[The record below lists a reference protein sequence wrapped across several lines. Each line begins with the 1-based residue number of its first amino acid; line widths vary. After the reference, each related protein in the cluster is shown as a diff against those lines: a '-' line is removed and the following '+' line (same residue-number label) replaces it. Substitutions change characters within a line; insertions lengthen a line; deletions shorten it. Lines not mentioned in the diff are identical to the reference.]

1 MQKAR
6 HRLLALGALCV
17 LQAALL
23 APASGQENKA
33 MLETLLRPTGWRA
46 EWAGPGGSGI
56 TEVTFVRQGDKVTAK
71 IRLVLPFEMTCENP
85 VDVGTSTVAFD
96 GCRDPGLKLQF
107 DPKDQEIPF
116 RGSTPRGYEW
126 KLRAK

>member
-1 MQKAR
+1 MHDSRRSLVA
-6 HRLLALGALCV
+6 LLALSV
-17 LQAALL
+17 LQAVTT
-23 APASGQENKA
+23 APVNAQENNA
-33 MLETLLRPTGWRA
+33 MLEALLRPTGWRA
-46 EWAGPGGSGI
+46 EWAGPSGSGI
-56 TEVTFVRQGDKVTAK
+56 TEVIFVRQGGKVTAK

-85 VDVGTSTVAFD
+85 VEVGSTTVTFD

-107 DPKDQEIPF
+107 DPKDHDIPF

>member
-1 MQKAR
+1 M
-6 HRLLALGALCV
+6 LVALGAI
-17 LQAALL
+17 QASTIVPAIAQPDKPLL
-23 APASGQENKA
+23 EA
-33 MLETLLRPTGWRA
+33 LLRPSGWRA

-56 TEVTFVRQGDKVTAK
+56 TEITFLRQGDRVIAK

-85 VDVGTSTVAFD
+85 VEVGATSVTFD
-96 GCRDPGLKLQF
+96 GCRDPGLKLQY
-107 DPKDQEIPF
+107 DPKDQDIPF

>member
-1 MQKAR
+1 MNVP
-6 HRLLALGALCV
+6 RLSVCMLVALGAI
-17 LQAALL
+17 QASTIV
-23 APASGQENKA
+23 PAIAQPDKPL
-33 MLETLLRPTGWRA
+33 LETLLRPSGWRA

-56 TEVTFVRQGDKVTAK
+56 TEITFLRQGDRVIAK

-85 VDVGTSTVAFD
+85 VEVSATSVTFD
-96 GCRDPGLKLQF
+96 GCRDPGLKLQY
-107 DPKDQEIPF
+107 DPKAQDIPF